1 MPLPRF
7 PHAARSARL
16 NFSETSEKD
25 VARAQLLPLS
35 VLRHK
40 PCKTGSHIN
49 DIHILRVY
57 HHPFPITTPILVA
70 THRKR
75 HINTS
80 KGSATIIRTEYG
92 PIRATGIRTAGNI
105 HVLWILRVNSNALP
119 PLQIAFIQTYPVQQ
133 GHPLAGNSIPPIGP
147 FHIGTLFHS

>member
-35 VLRHK
+35 VLA
-40 PCKTGSHIN
+40 PQAMQTGSHYN
-49 DIHILRVY
+49 EYSHSAGL
-57 HHPFPITTPILVA
+57 PSSFPITTPILVA

-119 PLQIAFIQTYPVQQ
+119 PCRLLSSRLIQSNKGIHWQETAS
-133 GHPLAGNSIPPIGP
+133 HR
-147 FHIGTLFHS
+147 